1 MTLKTIMLAL
11 VAGLAIGL
19 PGANAAEVRVLSAGA
34 VEPGLRPVLAEFE
47 KTTGHTITLGFAAAP
62 QIRER
67 GKAGAAFDLVIAPP
81 GVLDELESAG
91 RIDPDRAQR
100 VSLGRVGV
108 GVAVRPGATLP
119 DISSREAFA
128 RLMREADS
136 VVFNRASTGL
146 YVETLLRGLGIDV
159 QGRATRFPD
168 GASVM
173 AHVLQS
179 QHAGR
184 EIGLGA
190 TTEIL
195 LLRDKGLQFVGPLP
209 PELQNFTTYVAAAAN
224 AVPGGDAAEAARALL
239 RALAS
244 AASRA
249 TFAGAGIDPSP

>member
-1 MTLKTIMLAL
+1 MKTLNAALAAL
-11 VAGLAIGL
+11 LAFGLSSTG
-19 PGANAAEVRVLSAGA
+19 AAEVRVLSAGA

-47 KTTGHTITLGFAAAP
+47 KATGHTITLGFAAAP

-67 GKAGAAFDLVIAPP
+67 GKAGAPFDLVIAPP

-91 RIDPDRAQR
+91 KIDPDRAQR

-119 DISSREAFA
+119 DISSRDAFA

-146 YVETLLRGLGIDV
+146 YVETLLRELGIDV
-159 QGRATRFPD
+159 QGRVTRFPD

-173 AHVLQS
+173 THVLQS
-179 QHAGR
+179 RHAGR

-209 PELQNFTTYVAAAAN
+209 PELQNFTTYVATLAITP
-224 AVPGGDAAEAARALL
+224 VDREAAQALL
-239 RALAS
+239 RHLAS
-244 AASRA
+244 AASKA
-249 TFAGAGIDPSP
+249 TFAAAGIDPAP

>member
-1 MTLKTIMLAL
+1 MTMKTLTAALAAL
-11 VAGLAIGL
+11 LAFGLQTAG
-19 PGANAAEVRVLSAGA
+19 AAEVRVLSAGA

-47 KTTGHTITLGFAAAP
+47 KATGHTITLGFAAAP

-119 DISSREAFA
+119 DISSREAFT

-209 PELQNFTTYVAAAAN
+209 PELQNFTTYTATPTRVAAPPE
-224 AVPGGDAAEAARALL
+224 AVQALMRHLASPAARAGYV
-239 RALAS
+239 A
-244 AASRA
+244 
-249 TFAGAGIDPSP
+249 AGIAAVP